1 MMTNFNKLGNYIRQ
15 IDVRNNDSTV
25 KLLLG
30 VSIEKTFISS
40 HANTVGV
47 DFSKYKI
54 VKKGQFAYGP
64 VTSRNGDKIS
74 IALLTEEKQCLV
86 STSYITFEIFN
97 KELLPEFLQ
106 LLFKNPEFDRYARYN
121 SWGSA
126 REVFSWDDLCAT
138 EIYIPTILEQRKIV
152 NAYKNI
158 NNHILK
164 NNEEINTLLNS
175 IKILYS
181 SKVNKHSD
189 YKTIG
194 ELCNVFT
201 GKKDVNQ
208 ASKVGKYHFWSCAP
222 SPLWSDEK
230 VFEGEAVLVA
240 GNGSYTGRT
249 TFVNESFDLYQRT
262 YAITPKKEGIIHCV
276 YASMLTTF
284 QEELKEKEHGSAIPY
299 IVIGDITEI
308 KVFGINDSKFD
319 LKLKKITD
327 RIVLLQKINDKLERI
342 NTIIQNRLM

>member
-1 MMTNFNKLGNYIRQ
+1 MMMNFNKLGNYIKQ
-15 IDVRNNDSTV
+15 IDVRNNNLLV
-25 KLLLG
+25 NQLLG
-30 VSIEKTFISS
+30 VSIEKTFIPS

-74 IALLTEEKQCLV
+74 IALLDKEECLV
-86 STSYITFEIFN
+86 STSYITFEICN
-97 KELLPEFLQ
+97 NELIPEFLQ
-106 LLFKNPEFDRYARYN
+106 LIFKNPEFDRYARYN

-126 REVFSWDDLCAT
+126 REVFSWDDLCDT
-138 EIYIPTILEQRKIV
+138 EVYIPSILEQKKIV

-158 NNHILK
+158 ENHISK
-164 NNEEINTLLNS
+164 NNEEINTLINA

-181 SKVNKHSD
+181 SKVNEYND

-208 ASKVGKYHFWSCAP
+208 ASNFGKYHFWSCAP

-230 VFEGEAVLVA
+230 IYEGEAVLVA

-262 YAITPKKEGIIHCV
+262 YAITPKEKGIIHCV

-299 IVIGDITEI
+299 RVIGDITEI
-308 KVFGINDSKFD
+308 KVFGINDLKFD
-319 LKLKKITD
+319 LSLKKITD
-327 RIVLLQKINDKLERI
+327 RIILLQKINDKLERL
-342 NTIIQNRLM
+342 NTIIRNKLI